1 MYSPKIS
8 EDLIPQ
14 LYQLARRVG
23 KPMTKLVDD
32 FLRPQV
38 VSTHALLNQTTERS
52 EPDGSKTKDRSVGS

>member
-38 VSTHALLNQTTERS
+38 VSTYALLSQPTERS
-52 EPDGSKTKDRSVGS
+52 ESDGSKTKDRSVGS

>member
-14 LYQLARRVG
+14 LYQLARQVG

-32 FLRPQV
+32 FLRPHV
-38 VSTHALLNQTTERS
+38 VSTYALLNQPTERN
-52 EPDGSKTKDRSVGS
+52 EPDGNKTQDRSIRS